1 MSGTAEIILP
11 GSVPASEITKL
22 LSGEFGVT
30 GGPAVEGTLRF
41 HDTFD
46 WRLFRAGWTL
56 EEQSSGRKR
65 TVRCRDWRNGEL
77 VTVSIRARLKRLDD
91 LDGTACQHDLHRIS
105 GIRALMTRAELPV
118 RVSDLNLLNEDRKTV
133 VRCRVEQFEPA
144 RGQSAR
150 APEPFTAVRL
160 HALRGYETE
169 CDRAAARV
177 AGTAGS
183 GQQDGALLRKVMA
196 AQGEVPGAYAAK
208 PLVTLPPS
216 ASARDWLCALCEQL
230 LGVMVSNEFGI
241 VQDIDT
247 EFLHDF
253 RIAVRRTR
261 SALGQIRNVF
271 QGATID
277 RFKDEFA
284 WLGQISGPVRDL
296 DVFLLQ
302 FDELRAA
309 VPPELRGALGDF
321 QNYLREHH
329 ASERRR
335 LLRHLR
341 SARYRRLVTDWR
353 AFLAAPPAQSL
364 GPAAAE
370 AVVPVAAGQT
380 WRILR
385 RVRKRGRR
393 IDDHSPPEA
402 LHELRKSC
410 KELRYMLEFFAPLQA
425 PEAAEH
431 LIKRLKRLQGNL
443 GDFQD
448 ASVQIAALHRVAA
461 EMKASES
468 LLAIGALIQRA
479 SDRSAL
485 ARSDFHRRFRRFDT
499 RSTVRLFEGLFAP
512 ARASLPR

>member
-1 MSGTAEIILP
+1 M
-11 GSVPASEITKL
+11 
-22 LSGEFGVT
+22 T
-30 GGPAVEGTLRF
+30 GGPAVEVTLRF

-46 WRLFRAGWTL
+46 WRFFRAGWTL
-56 EEQSSGRKR
+56 EEESSGRKGM
-65 TVRCRDWRNGEL
+65 VRCRDWRTGER
-77 VTVSIRARLKRLDD
+77 VTVAIRGKLKQLDD
-91 LDGTACQHDLHRIS
+91 LGGAAREHHLHRIS
-105 GIRALMTRAELPV
+105 GLRALMARAELPFH
-118 RVSDLNLLNEDRKTV
+118 VSDLSLLNEDRKTV
-133 VRCRVEQFEPA
+133 VRCRVEQFEPG

-160 HALRGYETE
+160 NALRGYETE
-169 CDRAAARV
+169 LDGAAARV
-177 AGTAGS
+177 AGKAG
-183 GQQDGALLRKVMA
+183 GRQENCALLRKAMA
-196 AQGEVPGAYAAK
+196 VQGEAPGTYAAK
-208 PLVTLPPS
+208 PLVTLSPS
-216 ASARDWLCALCEQL
+216 ASAREWLCALCEQL
-230 LGVMVSNEFGI
+230 LDVMVSNEFGI

-253 RIAVRRTR
+253 RVAVRRTR
-261 SALGQIRNVF
+261 SALGQVRDVF
-271 QGATID
+271 AD
-277 RFKDEFA
+277 RAIAGFKDEFA

-302 FDELRAA
+302 FDKLRAT
-309 VPPELRGALGDF
+309 VPPTLRGALGGFHD
-321 QNYLREHH
+321 YLHEHR

-370 AVVPVAAGQT
+370 AVVPVAEQHT
-380 WRILR
+380 RRILR
-385 RVRKRGRR
+385 RVLKRGRR
-393 IDDHSPPEA
+393 IDDDSPPEA

-410 KELRYMLEFFAPLQA
+410 KKLRYMLEFFAPLQP
-425 PEAAEH
+425 PEDAEH
-431 LIKRLKRLQGNL
+431 LIKRLKRLQDNL

-448 ASVQIAALHRVAA
+448 GSVQIAALHRVAA

-468 LLAIGALIQRA
+468 LLAIGALMQRA

-485 ARSDFHRRFRRFDT
+485 ARRDFHRRFRRFDT
-499 RSTVRLFEGLFAP
+499 RSTVHLLEGLFAP